1 MSQPTQAVRVQ
12 HTPSGGTAVT
22 VTLKQDGVTASW
34 RVKHHTTS
42 ITTATI
48 EAQGKAFTALQ
59 AARKAID

>member
-1 MSQPTQAVRVQ
+1 MQ

-22 VTLKQDGVTASW
+22 VTLKQDGVTAPW

-48 EAQGKAFTALQ
+48 EAQDMAFTALQ